1 VPVVTLLA
9 EALLL
14 GVLLTP
20 IKALGGLLTILG
32 VVLTQLRPASLE
44 PHRVSERTG

>member
-32 VVLTQLRPASLE
+32 VVLTQLRPADGATVRL
-44 PHRVSERTG
+44 PERSG